1 MLQKDKVNPNRL
13 PEEHRAS
20 SIRQD
25 RRSFLR
31 RAVGVAVGTIA
42 FPYMVPASAI
52 GKVGRVA
59 PSNRITMGCIGLG
72 GMGMGNLRGF
82 LNKKDSQIVA
92 VCDVVTSG
100 RKEYGPNATGY
111 GNKGKDLGR
120 EPARKTVEQ
129 YYASKSRSGQ
139 FEGCAGYN
147 HFGDLIARDDIDA
160 VVVTTPDHWHIP
172 ISLTA
177 VEAGKDVYCEKP
189 LSLTIAEGRVLANA
203 VRRYGRVLQTGTQHR
218 SNSRRRFICE
228 LIRNGRIG
236 KLHTIKCTI
245 GGGPSCGPQPPMPVP
260 KGFDYDM
267 WLGQAPWTPY
277 TEKRCHCYFRYIW
290 DYAGGPVTDNGVHAL
305 DFVQWAN
312 GTDLT
317 GPVEIEGRGEFPKD
331 GLFNTPTS
339 WNIEYTYAD
348 GVKLLFNS
356 GKSGVRFEGERGWI
370 QSSPFD
376 AQPKS
381 LLTSVIGPDEIHLY
395 ESNDHK
401 QDFLNCI
408 KLRQDPIAHVEIG
421 HRSASICHLG
431 NIAMLTGRKL
441 KWDPDRESFINDA
454 EANRMLRRA
463 MRSPWHL

>member
-1 MLQKDKVNPNRL
+1 MAITSPAMTRRRFLQGGAAAVVVFGL
-13 PEEHRAS
+13 PSIVPS
-20 SIRQD
+20 SVLG
-25 RRSFLR
+25 SN
-31 RAVGVAVGTIA
+31 
-42 FPYMVPASAI
+42 
-52 GKVGRVA
+52 A
-59 PSNRITMGCIGLG
+59 PSNRIVIGCVGLG

-82 LNKKDSQIVA
+82 LNKKDVQIVA

-100 RKEYGPNATGY
+100 RTEYGPNANGY

-120 EPARKTVEQ
+120 EPARQTVEQ
-129 YYASKSRSGQ
+129 YYASKSSPGR
-139 FEGCAGYN
+139 FKGCSGYN
-147 HFGDLIARDDIDA
+147 DFRDLVARADIDA
-160 VVVTTPDHWHIP
+160 VVVTTPDHWHVP
-172 ISLTA
+172 ISLAA
-177 VEAGKDVYCEKP
+177 VKAGKDVYCEKP
-189 LSLTIAEGRVLANA
+189 LTLTVREGRVLADA
-203 VRRYGRVLQTGTQHR
+203 VRRYGRILQTGTQHR

-236 KLHTIKCTI
+236 KLHTIKCSI
-245 GGGPSCGPQPPMPVP
+245 GGGPSCEPQPPMPVP

-277 TEKRCHCYFRYIW
+277 TEKRCHYYFRFIW
-290 DYAGGPVTDNGVHAL
+290 DYAGGQVTNNGVHAL

-356 GKSGVRFEGERGWI
+356 GKSGVRFEGDRGWI